1 MRFVCAII
9 ASLFAID
16 PALASNACGDYSGPM
31 GVARVKAKRSF
42 FYEPKERITA
52 AYVVK
57 GDEVI
62 TGASDGTLTCSDF
75 YNAKGQE
82 TYGELLSSDL
92 EDISKLPLPPSEWL
106 GKWVSGE
113 WQHVTFTKGSKPG
126 LLRMVGDAAWASSEE
141 NYKAGNVNVGELD
154 EEAPMENGQFGFTAT
169 DGRGYKPYD
178 EKAGDD
184 FKCAARFRLLSSRY
198 LSVEDSGACGGHNV
212 SFSGTYVRQN

>member
-1 MRFVCAII
+1 MRLVCTII
-9 ASLFAID
+9 VSLFAIGS
-16 PALASNACGDYSGPM
+16 ALASNECSDYSGPM
-31 GVARVKAKRSF
+31 GVARVKAKRSY
-42 FYEPKERITA
+42 FYEPKERITS

-92 EDISKLPLPPSEWL
+92 EDISRTPLPPAAWL
-106 GKWVSGE
+106 GKWMSGD
-113 WQHVTFTKGSKPG
+113 WQHVKFIKSSKPG
-126 LLRMVGDAAWASSEE
+126 WLRMVGDAAWASSEE

-154 EEAPMENGQFGFTAT
+154 EEAPLENGQFGFTAT
-169 DGRGYKPYD
+169 DGGGYKPYD
-178 EKAGDD
+178 AKAGDD
-184 FKCAARFRLLSSRY
+184 LKCAARFRLLSSRY
-198 LSVEDSGACGGHNV
+198 LWVEDSQACGGHNV